1 MRKVCEV
8 YLVSSASSD
17 ERGVELT
24 FPVSRYE
31 MMDAFEQIHT
41 KSPGDVYWQVDEF
54 YCFDYL
60 APHLDESMSIFEFN
74 SLTEQLS
81 KLDSYQ
87 ETALEGLLQMQ
98 VKNHMQENSG
108 IITVPELMMLA
119 HNVDHCHVLA
129 DVHTDTELGKFCAD
143 NDFLPELT
151 ALPDSVYALLDYAKI
166 GKQMRESEAGTFTP
180 HGYVVRTEE
189 LQPLPEHEPQRE
201 ISYMIRLTL
210 MNHENEQKT
219 AVLDLP
225 ANEQRTAVLDL
236 PATEQRLLEV
246 QKELDAPEWYDAQF
260 TGCDA
265 IAPQLN
271 SMLTDVEDL
280 PRINELAQSLQELKA
295 GGQLTKFKAVV
306 SATQC
311 ETLEDVFDRIEK
323 LPQYCF
329 ETKIRDKDA
338 LVRDE
343 LEFVLGGKDADL
355 IYKHLNREAYAE
367 DVLKQYGAELTPYGM
382 VNRADFG
389 PLNEPIPEQE
399 ETHEPQMGM

>member
-8 YLVSSASSD
+8 YLVSSSATD

-24 FPVSRYE
+24 FPVSQYE

-74 SLTEQLS
+74 ALTEQLS
-81 KLDSYQ
+81 KLDGYQ

-98 VKNHMQENSG
+98 VDKHVQENSG
-108 IITVPELMMLA
+108 IITVSELMLLA
-119 HNVDHCHVLA
+119 SNVDRCHVLA
-129 DVHTDTELGKFCAD
+129 DVHTDEELGKFYVENGFRD
-143 NDFLPELT
+143 DLY
-151 ALPDSVYALLDYAKI
+151 ALPDSVYDLLDFAKI
-166 GKQMRESEAGTFTP
+166 GKQMRESEAGTFTS

-189 LQPLPEHEPQRE
+189 LQPLPDYEPQRD
-201 ISYMIRLTL
+201 INYMIRLKL

-219 AVLDLP
+219 AI
-225 ANEQRTAVLDL
+225 LDL
-236 PATEQRLLEV
+236 PATQERMMEV
-246 QKELDAPEWYDAQF
+246 QEELDAPEWFDAQF

-271 SMLTDVEDL
+271 TILTDVEDL
-280 PRINELAQSLQELKA
+280 PRINELARSLQELKA
-295 GGQLTKFKAVV
+295 SGLLTKFKAVV
-306 SATQC
+306 GATQC

-367 DVLKQYGAELTPYGM
+367 DVLKQYGAEITPYGM

-389 PLNEPIPEQE
+389 PLHEPISEQQQE
-399 ETHEPQMGM
+399 QTQEPQMGM

>member
-24 FPVSRYE
+24 FPVSQYE

-60 APHLDESMSIFEFN
+60 APHMDESMSIFEFN

-81 KLDSYQ
+81 KLDGYQ

-98 VKNHMQENSG
+98 VDKHVQENSG
-108 IITVPELMMLA
+108 IITVSELMMLA

-166 GKQMRESEAGTFTP
+166 GKQMRESEAGVFTP

-210 MNHENEQKT
+210 MNHENEQ
-219 AVLDLP
+219 
-225 ANEQRTAVLDL
+225 RTAVLDL
-236 PATEQRLLEV
+236 PTTEQRLLEV
-246 QKELDAPEWYDAQF
+246 QNELDAPEWFDAQF

-265 IAPQLN
+265 IVPQLN
-271 SMLTDVEDL
+271 TLLTDMEDL
-280 PRINELAQSLQELKA
+280 PRINELARSLQELKA
-295 GGQLTKFKAVV
+295 SGQLTKFKAVIG
-306 SATQC
+306 ATQC
-311 ETLEDVFDRIEK
+311 ETLDDVFDRLEK

-329 ETKIRDKDA
+329 ETKIRDSDA

-367 DVLKQYGAELTPYGM
+367 DVLKQYGAEITPYGM
-382 VNRADFG
+382 VNREDFG
-389 PLNEPIPEQE
+389 PLHEPISEQQQE
-399 ETHEPQMGM
+399 QTQEPQMGM

>member
-8 YLVSSASSD
+8 YLVSSSATD

-24 FPVSRYE
+24 FPVSQYE

-74 SLTEQLS
+74 CLTEQLS
-81 KLDSYQ
+81 KLDAHQ
-87 ETALEGLLQMQ
+87 EIAMEGLLNMAVQ
-98 VKNHMQENSG
+98 KHMQENSG
-108 IITVPELMMLA
+108 PITAQELMMLA

-129 DVHTDTELGKFCAD
+129 DVHTDTELGKFYVENGFRED
-143 NDFLPELT
+143 LD

-166 GKQMRESEAGTFTP
+166 GKQMRESEAGAFTP
-180 HGYVVRTEE
+180 HCYVVRTEE
-189 LQPLPEHEPQRE
+189 LQLLPDYAPQRE

-210 MNHENEQKT
+210 MNHENEQ
-219 AVLDLP
+219 
-225 ANEQRTAVLDL
+225 RTAVLDL
-236 PATEQRLLEV
+236 PATQERMMEV
-246 QKELDAPEWYDAQF
+246 QEELDAPEWFDAQF
-260 TGCDA
+260 TACDA
-265 IAPQLN
+265 IVPQLN
-271 SMLTDVEDL
+271 AMLTDVEDL
-280 PRINELAQSLQELKA
+280 PRINELAKSLQELKA
-295 GGQLTKFKAVV
+295 NGQLTKIKAVIG
-306 SATQC
+306 ATQC
-311 ETLEDVFDRIEK
+311 ETLDDVFDRIEK

-329 ETKIRDKDA
+329 EAKIRDRDA

-355 IYKHLNREAYAE
+355 IYKHLNCEAYAE

-382 VNRADFG
+382 VNREDFG
-389 PLNEPIPEQE
+389 PLHEPISEQQQE
-399 ETHEPQMGM
+399 QTQEPQMGM

>member
-8 YLVSSASSD
+8 YLVSSSATD

-24 FPVSRYE
+24 FPVSQYE
-31 MMDAFEQIHT
+31 MMDAFEQIRA
-41 KSPGDVYWQVDEF
+41 KMPGDVYWQVDEF

-81 KLDSYQ
+81 KLDARQ
-87 ETALEGLLQMQ
+87 EIAMEGLLDMAVQ
-98 VKNHMQENSG
+98 KHMQENSG
-108 IITVPELMMLA
+108 SIMVQELMMLA
-119 HNVDHCHVLA
+119 SNVDRCHVLA
-129 DVHTDTELGKFCAD
+129 DVHSNEDLGKFYVENGFRED
-143 NDFLPELT
+143 LD
-151 ALPDSVYALLDYAKI
+151 ALPDSAYALLDYAKI
-166 GKQMRESEAGTFTP
+166 GKQMCESEAGTFTP
-180 HGYVVRTEE
+180 HGYVVPTEE
-189 LQPLPEHEPQRE
+189 LEPLPDYEPQRE
-201 ISYMIRLTL
+201 INYMIRLTL

-225 ANEQRTAVLDL
+225 A
-236 PATEQRLLEV
+236 TEQRMQEV

-265 IAPQLN
+265 IVPQLN
-271 SMLTDVEDL
+271 TLLTDVADL
-280 PRINELAQSLQELKA
+280 PRINELAQALQELKA
-295 GGQLTKFKAVV
+295 SGQLTKVKAVV
-306 SATQC
+306 GATQC
-311 ETLEDVFDRIEK
+311 ETLDDVFDRLEK

-329 ETKIRDKDA
+329 EAKIRDKDA

-355 IYKHLNREAYAE
+355 IYKHLNCEAYAE

-389 PLNEPIPEQE
+389 PLNEPIPEQQQE
-399 ETHEPQMGM
+399 QEPSQEPQMGM

>member
-8 YLVSSASSD
+8 YLVSSASND

-24 FPVSRYE
+24 FPVSQYE

-81 KLDSYQ
+81 KLDERQ

-98 VKNHMQENSG
+98 VDKHVQENSG

-119 HNVDHCHVLA
+119 SNVDRCHVLA
-129 DVHTDTELGKFCAD
+129 DVHSNEDLGKFYVKNGFRED
-143 NDFLPELT
+143 LD
-151 ALPDSVYALLDYAKI
+151 ALPDSAYALLDYAKI

-189 LQPLPEHEPQRE
+189 LQPLPDYEPQRD
-201 ISYMIRLTL
+201 INYMIRLAL

-225 ANEQRTAVLDL
+225 A
-236 PATEQRLLEV
+236 TEQRMQEV

-265 IAPQLN
+265 IVPQLN
-271 SMLTDVEDL
+271 AMLTDVEDL
-280 PRINELAQSLQELKA
+280 PRINELAQALQELKA
-295 GGQLTKFKAVV
+295 SGQLTKFKAVV
-306 SATQC
+306 SATKC
-311 ETLEDVFDRIEK
+311 ESLDDVFDRLEK

-329 ETKIRDKDA
+329 ETKIRDRDA
-338 LVRDE
+338 VVRDE
-343 LEFVLGGKDADL
+343 LEIVLGGKDAAL
-355 IYKHLNREAYAE
+355 IYKHLNREDYAE
-367 DVLKQYGAELTPYGM
+367 DVLKQYGAEITPYGM
-382 VNRADFG
+382 VNREDLG
-389 PLNEPIPEQE
+389 PLHEPIPEQQQ
-399 ETHEPQMGM
+399 EPQMGM

>member
-8 YLVSSASSD
+8 YLVSSSASD
-17 ERGVELT
+17 ERGVELA
-24 FPVSRYE
+24 FPVSQYE

-41 KSPGDVYWQVDEF
+41 KSPGDVYWQADEF

-81 KLDSYQ
+81 KLDERQ

-98 VKNHMQENSG
+98 ENSG
-108 IITVPELMMLA
+108 PITAQELMMLA
-119 HNVDHCHVLA
+119 SNVDRCQVLA
-129 DVHTDTELGKFCAD
+129 DVNTDEALGKFYVENGFRED
-143 NDFLPELT
+143 LD
-151 ALPDSVYALLDYAKI
+151 ALPDSVYDLLDYAKI
-166 GKQMRESEAGTFTP
+166 GKQMREDESGVFTP

-189 LQPLPEHEPQRE
+189 LQPLPDYKPQHD
-201 ISYMIRLTL
+201 INYMIRLTL
-210 MNHENEQKT
+210 MNHENEQR
-219 AVLDLP
+219 A
-225 ANEQRTAVLDL
+225 AVLDL
-236 PATEQRLLEV
+236 PATEQRMQEV
-246 QKELDAPEWYDAQF
+246 QKELDAPEWFDAQF

-271 SMLTDVEDL
+271 TILTDVEDL

-306 SATQC
+306 GATQC

-367 DVLKQYGAELTPYGM
+367 DVLKQYGAEITPYGM
-382 VNRADFG
+382 VNREDFG
-389 PLNEPIPEQE
+389 PLHEPIPEQQQE
-399 ETHEPQMGM
+399 QTQEPQMGM

>member
-8 YLVSSASSD
+8 YLVSSSATD

-24 FPVSRYE
+24 FPVSQYE

-54 YCFDYL
+54 HCFDYL

-81 KLDSYQ
+81 KLDERQ

-98 VKNHMQENSG
+98 VNKHMQENSG
-108 IITVPELMMLA
+108 PITAQELMMLA

-166 GKQMRESEAGTFTP
+166 GKQMRESEAGVFTP

-189 LQPLPEHEPQRE
+189 LQPLPDYEPQRD
-201 ISYMIRLTL
+201 INYMIRLTL
-210 MNHENEQKT
+210 MNHENK
-219 AVLDLP
+219 
-225 ANEQRTAVLDL
+225 QRTAVLDL
-236 PATEQRLLEV
+236 PATEQRMQEV

-271 SMLTDVEDL
+271 TLLTDVADL
-280 PRINELAQSLQELKA
+280 PRINELAQALQELKA
-295 GGQLTKFKAVV
+295 SGQLTKVKAVV
-306 SATQC
+306 GATQC
-311 ETLEDVFDRIEK
+311 ETLDDVFDRLEK

-329 ETKIRDKDA
+329 EAKIRDKDA

-389 PLNEPIPEQE
+389 PLNEPIPEQQQE
-399 ETHEPQMGM
+399 QEPSQEPQMGM

>member
-8 YLVSSASSD
+8 YLVSSTASD

-24 FPVSRYE
+24 FPVSQYE

-41 KSPGDVYWQVDEF
+41 KMPGDVYWQVDEF

-81 KLDSYQ
+81 MLDGYQ

-98 VKNHMQENSG
+98 VNKHMQENG
-108 IITVPELMMLA
+108 GVITVPELMMLA
-119 HNVDHCHVLA
+119 ANADHCHVLA

-151 ALPDSVYALLDYAKI
+151 ALPDSAYALLDYAKI

-189 LQPLPEHEPQRE
+189 LEPLPEHEPQRE

-225 ANEQRTAVLDL
+225 A
-236 PATEQRLLEV
+236 TEERMQEV
-246 QKELDAPEWYDAQF
+246 QAELDAPEWFDAQF
-260 TGCDA
+260 ISCDA
-265 IAPQLN
+265 IVPQLN
-271 SMLTDVEDL
+271 TILTDVEDL
-280 PRINELAQSLQELKA
+280 PRINELAQALQELKA
-295 GGQLTKFKAVV
+295 SGQLTKFKAVV
-306 SATQC
+306 GATQC
-311 ETLEDVFDRIEK
+311 ESLDDVFDRLEK

-329 ETKIRDKDA
+329 EAKIRDKDA

-355 IYKHLNREAYAE
+355 IYKHLNCEAYAE
-367 DVLKQYGAELTPYGM
+367 DVLKQYGAEITPYGM
-382 VNRADFG
+382 VNREDFG
-389 PLNEPIPEQE
+389 PLHEPIPEQKQE
-399 ETHEPQMGM
+399 QTQEPQMGM

>member
-8 YLVSSASSD
+8 YLVSSASRD

-24 FPVSRYE
+24 FPVSQYE

-81 KLDSYQ
+81 KLDERQ

-98 VKNHMQENSG
+98 VNKHMQENG
-108 IITVPELMMLA
+108 GPITVQELMMLA

-151 ALPDSVYALLDYAKI
+151 ALPDSAYALLDYAKI
-166 GKQMRESEAGTFTP
+166 GRQMREDEAGTFTP

-189 LQPLPEHEPQRE
+189 LEPLPEHEPQRE

-210 MNHENEQKT
+210 MNHENEQ
-219 AVLDLP
+219 
-225 ANEQRTAVLDL
+225 RTAVLDL

-246 QKELDAPEWYDAQF
+246 QEELDAPEWYDAQF

-271 SMLTDVEDL
+271 TLLTDVEDL

-295 GGQLTKFKAVV
+295 SGLLTKFKAVV

-311 ETLEDVFDRIEK
+311 ETLDDVFDRLEK

-329 ETKIRDKDA
+329 EAKIRDKDA

-343 LEFVLGGKDADL
+343 LEFVPGGKDADL

-382 VNRADFG
+382 VNREDFG
-389 PLNEPIPEQE
+389 PLHEPISEQQQE
-399 ETHEPQMGM
+399 QTQEPQMGM

>member
-8 YLVSSASSD
+8 YLVSNSASD

-24 FPVSRYE
+24 FPVGQYE

-60 APHLDESMSIFEFN
+60 APHLDENMSIFEFN

-81 KLDSYQ
+81 KLDDYQ

-98 VKNHMQENSG
+98 VKNHIQENSG

-119 HNVDHCHVLA
+119 ANVNRCHVLA
-129 DVHTDTELGKFCAD
+129 DIHTDEDLGKFYVENGFRED
-143 NDFLPELT
+143 LD
-151 ALPDSVYALLDYAKI
+151 ALPDSVYDFLDFSKI
-166 GKQMRESEAGTFTP
+166 GKQMRENEVGTFTP

-189 LQPLPEHEPQRE
+189 LQPLPDYKPQRD
-201 ISYMIRLTL
+201 INYMIRLTL

-219 AVLDLP
+219 S
-225 ANEQRTAVLDL
+225 VLDL

-246 QKELDAPEWYDAQF
+246 QKELDAPEWFDAQF
-260 TGCDA
+260 TACDA
-265 IAPQLN
+265 IVPQLN

-280 PRINELAQSLQELKA
+280 PRINELAQALQELKVS
-295 GGQLTKFKAVV
+295 GQLTKFKAVV
-306 SATQC
+306 GATQC

-343 LEFVLGGKDADL
+343 LEFVLGGKDAEL

-367 DVLKQYGAELTPYGM
+367 DVLKQYGAEITPYGM

-389 PLNEPIPEQE
+389 PLHEPIPEQQQE
-399 ETHEPQMGM
+399 QAQEPQMGM

>member
-8 YLVSSASSD
+8 YLVSSSASD

-24 FPVSRYE
+24 FPVSQYE
-31 MMDAFEQIHT
+31 MMDAFERIRA
-41 KSPGDVYWQVDEF
+41 KMPGDVYWQVDEF

-81 KLDSYQ
+81 KLDERQ

-166 GKQMRESEAGTFTP
+166 GKQMREDEAGVFTP

-189 LQPLPEHEPQRE
+189 LEPLPDYEPQRE

-225 ANEQRTAVLDL
+225 ATQERMM
-236 PATEQRLLEV
+236 EV
-246 QKELDAPEWYDAQF
+246 QEELDAPEWFDAQF
-260 TGCDA
+260 TDCDA

-271 SMLTDVEDL
+271 TMLTDMEDL
-280 PRINELAQSLQELKA
+280 PRINELAQSLQKLKA
-295 GGQLTKFKAVV
+295 SGQLTKFKAVV

-311 ETLEDVFDRIEK
+311 ESLDDVFDRIEK

-355 IYKHLNREAYAE
+355 IYRHLNREAYAE
-367 DVLKQYGAELTPYGM
+367 DVLKQYGAEITPYGM
-382 VNRADFG
+382 VNREDFG
-389 PLNEPIPEQE
+389 PLHEPIPEQQQE
-399 ETHEPQMGM
+399 QTQEPQMGM

>member
-8 YLVSSASSD
+8 YLVSNSASD

-24 FPVSRYE
+24 FPVGQYE
-31 MMDAFEQIHT
+31 MMDAFEQIRT
-41 KSPGDVYWQVDEF
+41 KSLGDVYWQVDEF

-81 KLDSYQ
+81 KLDARQ
-87 ETALEGLLQMQ
+87 EIAMEGLLDMAVQ
-98 VKNHMQENSG
+98 KHMQENSG
-108 IITVPELMMLA
+108 PIMVQELMMLA
-119 HNVDHCHVLA
+119 SNVDRCHVLA
-129 DVHTDTELGKFCAD
+129 DVHSDEDLGKFYVENGFRD
-143 NDFLPELT
+143 DLD
-151 ALPDSVYALLDYAKI
+151 ALPDSAYALLDYAKI
-166 GKQMRESEAGTFTP
+166 GKQMRESEAGVFTP

-189 LQPLPEHEPQRE
+189 LQPLPDYESQRDTN
-201 ISYMIRLTL
+201 YMIRLTL
-210 MNHENEQKT
+210 MNHEN
-219 AVLDLP
+219 D
-225 ANEQRTAVLDL
+225 QRTAVLDL
-236 PATEQRLLEV
+236 PATEQRMQEV
-246 QKELDAPEWYDAQF
+246 QKELDAPEWFDAQF

-271 SMLTDVEDL
+271 TLLTDVEDL
-280 PRINELAQSLQELKA
+280 PRINELAQALQELKA
-295 GGQLTKFKAVV
+295 SGQLTKFKAVV

-311 ETLEDVFDRIEK
+311 ETLDDVFDRLEK
-323 LPQYCF
+323 LSQYCF

-382 VNRADFG
+382 VNREDFG
-389 PLNEPIPEQE
+389 PLNEPIPEQKQE
-399 ETHEPQMGM
+399 QTQELQMGM

>member
-24 FPVSRYE
+24 FPVSQYE

-74 SLTEQLS
+74 SLTAQLS
-81 KLDSYQ
+81 KLDERQ
-87 ETALEGLLQMQ
+87 ETALQGLLQMQ
-98 VKNHMQENSG
+98 VNKHMQENG
-108 IITVPELMMLA
+108 GPITVQELMMLA

-166 GKQMRESEAGTFTP
+166 GKQMREDESGVFTP

-189 LQPLPEHEPQRE
+189 LQPLPEHESQRE
-201 ISYMIRLTL
+201 ITYMIRLTL
-210 MNHENEQKT
+210 MNHENEQ
-219 AVLDLP
+219 
-225 ANEQRTAVLDL
+225 RTAILDL
-236 PATEQRLLEV
+236 PATEARLLEV
-246 QKELDAPEWYDAQF
+246 QKELDAPEWFDAQF

-265 IAPQLN
+265 IVPQLN
-271 SMLTDVEDL
+271 TLLTDVEDL

-306 SATQC
+306 SATKC
-311 ETLEDVFDRIEK
+311 ESLDDVFDRLEK
-323 LPQYCF
+323 LSQYCF
-329 ETKIRDKDA
+329 EIKIRNKDA

-355 IYKHLNREAYAE
+355 IYKHLNCEAYAE
-367 DVLKQYGAELTPYGM
+367 DVLKQYGAEITPYGM

-389 PLNEPIPEQE
+389 PLNEPIPEQKQE
-399 ETHEPQMGM
+399 QTQEPQMGM

>member
-8 YLVSSASSD
+8 YLVSSNATD

-24 FPVSRYE
+24 FPVSQYE

-81 KLDSYQ
+81 KLDGYQ

-98 VKNHMQENSG
+98 VDKHVQENSG
-108 IITVPELMMLA
+108 IITVSELMLLA
-119 HNVDHCHVLA
+119 SNVDRCHVLA
-129 DVHTDTELGKFCAD
+129 DVHTDEELGKFYVENGFRD
-143 NDFLPELT
+143 DLY
-151 ALPDSVYALLDYAKI
+151 ALPDSVYDLLDFAKI
-166 GKQMRESEAGTFTP
+166 GKQMRESEAGTFTS

-189 LQPLPEHEPQRE
+189 LQPLPDYEPQRD
-201 ISYMIRLTL
+201 INYMIRLKL

-219 AVLDLP
+219 AI
-225 ANEQRTAVLDL
+225 LDL
-236 PATEQRLLEV
+236 PATQERMMEV
-246 QKELDAPEWYDAQF
+246 QEELDAPEWFDAQF

-271 SMLTDVEDL
+271 TILTDVEDL
-280 PRINELAQSLQELKA
+280 PRINELARSLQELKA
-295 GGQLTKFKAVV
+295 SGLLTKFKAVV
-306 SATQC
+306 GATQC

-338 LVRDE
+338 MVRDE

-367 DVLKQYGAELTPYGM
+367 DVLKQYGAEITPYGM
-382 VNRADFG
+382 VNREDFG
-389 PLNEPIPEQE
+389 PLHEPISEQQQE
-399 ETHEPQMGM
+399 QTQEPQMGM

>member
-24 FPVSRYE
+24 FPVSQYE

-166 GKQMRESEAGTFTP
+166 GKQMRESEAGAFTP

-189 LQPLPEHEPQRE
+189 LQPLPDYEPQRD
-201 ISYMIRLTL
+201 INYMIRLTL

-225 ANEQRTAVLDL
+225 A
-236 PATEQRLLEV
+236 TEERLLEV

-265 IAPQLN
+265 IVPQLN
-271 SMLTDVEDL
+271 TLLTDVEDI
-280 PRINELAQSLQELKA
+280 PRINELAHSLLELKA
-295 GGQLTKFKAVV
+295 NGQLTKFKAVI

-367 DVLKQYGAELTPYGM
+367 DVLKQYGAEITPYGM
-382 VNRADFG
+382 VNREDFG
-389 PLNEPIPEQE
+389 PLHEPIPEQQQE
-399 ETHEPQMGM
+399 QTQEPQMGM

>member
-8 YLVSSASSD
+8 YLVNSASSD

-24 FPVSRYE
+24 FPVSQYE

-60 APHLDESMSIFEFN
+60 APHLDENMSIFEFN

-98 VKNHMQENSG
+98 VNKHMQENG
-108 IITVPELMMLA
+108 GPITVQELMMLA

-166 GKQMRESEAGTFTP
+166 GKQMRESEAGTFSP

-189 LQPLPEHEPQRE
+189 LQPLPDYKPQRD
-201 ISYMIRLTL
+201 INYMIRLTL

-219 AVLDLP
+219 S
-225 ANEQRTAVLDL
+225 VLDL
-236 PATEQRLLEV
+236 PATEQRMQEV
-246 QKELDAPEWYDAQF
+246 QKELDAPEWFDAQF

-280 PRINELAQSLQELKA
+280 PRINELAKSLQELKA
-295 GGQLTKFKAVV
+295 SGQLTKFKAVV
-306 SATQC
+306 GATQC
-311 ETLEDVFDRIEK
+311 ESLDDVFDRLEK

-367 DVLKQYGAELTPYGM
+367 DVLKQYGAEITPYGM
-382 VNRADFG
+382 VNREDFG
-389 PLNEPIPEQE
+389 PLHEPIPEQQQE
-399 ETHEPQMGM
+399 QMQEPQMGM

>member
-24 FPVSRYE
+24 FPVSQYE

-74 SLTEQLS
+74 ALTEQLS

-98 VKNHMQENSG
+98 VNKHMQENSG
-108 IITVPELMMLA
+108 IITAQELMMLA

-129 DVHTDTELGKFCAD
+129 DVHTDTELGKFCVN

-166 GKQMRESEAGTFTP
+166 GKQMRESEAGAFTP

-189 LQPLPEHEPQRE
+189 LQPLPDYEPQRD
-201 ISYMIRLTL
+201 INYMIRLTL

-225 ANEQRTAVLDL
+225 A
-236 PATEQRLLEV
+236 TEERLLEV

-265 IAPQLN
+265 IVPQLN
-271 SMLTDVEDL
+271 TLLTDVEDI
-280 PRINELAQSLQELKA
+280 PRINELAHSLLELKA
-295 GGQLTKFKAVV
+295 NGQLTKFKAVI

-382 VNRADFG
+382 VNREDFG
-389 PLNEPIPEQE
+389 PLHEPIPEQQQE
-399 ETHEPQMGM
+399 QTQEPQMGM

>member
-1 MRKVCEV
+1 MRKVCEI

-24 FPVSRYE
+24 FPVSQYE

-60 APHLDESMSIFEFN
+60 APHLDENMSIFEFN
-74 SLTEQLS
+74 SLTAQLS
-81 KLDSYQ
+81 KLDERQ

-98 VKNHMQENSG
+98 ADKHMQENSG
-108 IITVPELMMLA
+108 IMMLA
-119 HNVDHCHVLA
+119 SNVDRCHVLA
-129 DVHTDTELGKFCAD
+129 DVHSDEALGKFYVENGFRED
-143 NDFLPELT
+143 LD
-151 ALPDSVYALLDYAKI
+151 ALPDSAYALLDYAKI
-166 GKQMRESEAGTFTP
+166 GKQMREDEGGVFTP

-189 LQPLPEHEPQRE
+189 LQPLPDYEPQRN
-201 ISYMIRLTL
+201 INYMIRLTL
-210 MNHENEQKT
+210 MNHENEQ
-219 AVLDLP
+219 
-225 ANEQRTAVLDL
+225 RTAILDL

-246 QKELDAPEWYDAQF
+246 QEELDAPEWFDAQF

-265 IAPQLN
+265 IVPQLN
-271 SMLTDVEDL
+271 AMLTDVEDL

-295 GGQLTKFKAVV
+295 SGQLTKFKAVV
-306 SATQC
+306 GATQC
-311 ETLEDVFDRIEK
+311 ETLDDVFDRIEK

-382 VNRADFG
+382 VNREDFG
-389 PLNEPIPEQE
+389 PLHEPIPEQQQE
-399 ETHEPQMGM
+399 QTQEPQMGM

>member
-8 YLVSSASSD
+8 YLVSSSATD

-24 FPVSRYE
+24 FPVSQYE

-81 KLDSYQ
+81 KLDERQ

-98 VKNHMQENSG
+98 VKNHMQENG
-108 IITVPELMMLA
+108 GPITVQELMMLA

-166 GKQMRESEAGTFTP
+166 GKQMREDEAGVFTP

-189 LQPLPEHEPQRE
+189 LEPLPEHEPQRE

-225 ANEQRTAVLDL
+225 A
-236 PATEQRLLEV
+236 TEARLLEV

-271 SMLTDVEDL
+271 TLLTDVEDL

-295 GGQLTKFKAVV
+295 SGLLTKFKAVV

-343 LEFVLGGKDADL
+343 LEFVLGGRDADL

-389 PLNEPIPEQE
+389 PLHEPIPEQQQE
-399 ETHEPQMGM
+399 QMQEQQMGM

>member
-24 FPVSRYE
+24 FPVSQYE

-74 SLTEQLS
+74 SLTAQLS
-81 KLDSYQ
+81 KLDERQ
-87 ETALEGLLQMQ
+87 ETALQGLLQMQ
-98 VKNHMQENSG
+98 VNKHMQENG
-108 IITVPELMMLA
+108 GPITVQELMMLA

-151 ALPDSVYALLDYAKI
+151 ALPDSVYALLDYAKN
-166 GKQMRESEAGTFTP
+166 GKQMREDESGVFTP

-189 LQPLPEHEPQRE
+189 LQPLPEHESQRE
-201 ISYMIRLTL
+201 ITYMIRLTL
-210 MNHENEQKT
+210 MNHENEQ
-219 AVLDLP
+219 
-225 ANEQRTAVLDL
+225 RTAILDL
-236 PATEQRLLEV
+236 PATEARLLEV
-246 QKELDAPEWYDAQF
+246 QKELDAPEWFDAQF

-265 IAPQLN
+265 IVPQLN
-271 SMLTDVEDL
+271 TLLTDVEDL

-306 SATQC
+306 SATKC
-311 ETLEDVFDRIEK
+311 ESLDDVFDRLEK
-323 LPQYCF
+323 LSQYCF
-329 ETKIRDKDA
+329 EIKIRNKDA

-355 IYKHLNREAYAE
+355 IYKHLNCEAYAE
-367 DVLKQYGAELTPYGM
+367 DVLKQYGAEITPYGM

-389 PLNEPIPEQE
+389 PLNEPIPEQKQE
-399 ETHEPQMGM
+399 QTQEPQMGM

>member
-8 YLVSSASSD
+8 YLVSSTASD

-24 FPVSRYE
+24 FPVSQYE

-41 KSPGDVYWQVDEF
+41 KMPGDVYWQVDEF

-81 KLDSYQ
+81 MLDGYQ

-98 VKNHMQENSG
+98 VNKHMQENG
-108 IITVPELMMLA
+108 GVITVPELMMLA
-119 HNVDHCHVLA
+119 ANADHCHVLA
-129 DVHTDTELGKFCAD
+129 DVHTDEELGKFYVENGFRED
-143 NDFLPELT
+143 LD
-151 ALPDSVYALLDYAKI
+151 ALPDSAYALLDYAKI
-166 GKQMRESEAGTFTP
+166 GKQMRESGAGTFTP

-189 LQPLPEHEPQRE
+189 LEPLPEHEPQRE

-225 ANEQRTAVLDL
+225 A
-236 PATEQRLLEV
+236 TEERMQEV
-246 QKELDAPEWYDAQF
+246 QAELDAPEWFDAQF
-260 TGCDA
+260 ISCDA
-265 IAPQLN
+265 IVPQLN
-271 SMLTDVEDL
+271 TILTDVEDL
-280 PRINELAQSLQELKA
+280 PRINELAHSLLKLKA
-295 GGQLTKFKAVV
+295 NGQLTKFKAVV
-306 SATQC
+306 GATQC
-311 ETLEDVFDRIEK
+311 ESLDDVFDRLEK

-329 ETKIRDKDA
+329 EAKIRDKDA

-355 IYKHLNREAYAE
+355 IYKHLNCEAYAE
-367 DVLKQYGAELTPYGM
+367 DVLKQYGAEITPYGM
-382 VNRADFG
+382 VNREDFG
-389 PLNEPIPEQE
+389 PLHEPIPEQKQE
-399 ETHEPQMGM
+399 QTQEPQMGM

>member
-8 YLVSSASSD
+8 YLVSSSATD

-24 FPVSRYE
+24 FPVSQYE

-54 YCFDYL
+54 YCFDYI

-81 KLDSYQ
+81 KLDERQ

-119 HNVDHCHVLA
+119 SNVDRCQVLA
-129 DVHTDTELGKFCAD
+129 DVNTDEALGKFYVENGFRED
-143 NDFLPELT
+143 LD
-151 ALPDSVYALLDYAKI
+151 ALPDSAYALLDYAKI

-189 LQPLPEHEPQRE
+189 LQPLPDYEPQRD
-201 ISYMIRLTL
+201 INYMIRLAL

-225 ANEQRTAVLDL
+225 A
-236 PATEQRLLEV
+236 TEQRMQEV
-246 QKELDAPEWYDAQF
+246 QEELDAPEWYDAQF

-265 IAPQLN
+265 IVPQLN
-271 SMLTDVEDL
+271 TLLTDVEDL
-280 PRINELAQSLQELKA
+280 PRINELAQALQELKA
-295 GGQLTKFKAVV
+295 SGQLTKFKAVV

-329 ETKIRDKDA
+329 ETKVCDKDA
-338 LVRDE
+338 LVRAE
-343 LEFVLGGKDADL
+343 LEFVLGGRDADL

-382 VNRADFG
+382 VNREDFG
-389 PLNEPIPEQE
+389 PLHEPISEQQQE
-399 ETHEPQMGM
+399 QTQEPQMGM

>member
-8 YLVSSASSD
+8 YLVSSSATD

-24 FPVSRYE
+24 FPVSQYE

-60 APHLDESMSIFEFN
+60 APHLDENMSIFEFN

-98 VKNHMQENSG
+98 VNKHMQENG
-108 IITVPELMMLA
+108 GPITVQELMMLA

-166 GKQMRESEAGTFTP
+166 GKQMREDESGVFTP

-189 LQPLPEHEPQRE
+189 LQPLPEHESQRE
-201 ISYMIRLTL
+201 ITYMIRLTL
-210 MNHENEQKT
+210 MNHENEQ
-219 AVLDLP
+219 
-225 ANEQRTAVLDL
+225 RTAILDL
-236 PATEQRLLEV
+236 PATEARLLEV
-246 QKELDAPEWYDAQF
+246 QKELDAPEWFDAQF

-265 IAPQLN
+265 IVPQLN
-271 SMLTDVEDL
+271 TLLTDVEDL

-306 SATQC
+306 SATKC
-311 ETLEDVFDRIEK
+311 ESLDDVFDRLEK
-323 LPQYCF
+323 LSQYCF
-329 ETKIRDKDA
+329 EIKIRNKDA

-355 IYKHLNREAYAE
+355 IYKHLNCEAYAE
-367 DVLKQYGAELTPYGM
+367 DVLKQYGAEITPYGM

-389 PLNEPIPEQE
+389 PLNEPIPEQKQE
-399 ETHEPQMGM
+399 QTQEPQIGM

>member
-24 FPVSRYE
+24 FPVSQYE
-31 MMDAFEQIHT
+31 MLDAFEQIHT

-60 APHLDESMSIFEFN
+60 APHLDENMSIFEFS

-81 KLDSYQ
+81 KLDDYQ
-87 ETALEGLLQMQ
+87 ETAMEGLLQMQ

-119 HNVDHCHVLA
+119 ANVNRCHVLA
-129 DVHTDTELGKFCAD
+129 DIHTDEALGKFYVENGFRED
-143 NDFLPELT
+143 LD
-151 ALPDSVYALLDYAKI
+151 ALPDSAYALLDYAKI
-166 GKQMRESEAGTFTP
+166 GKQMRESEAGAFTP

-189 LQPLPEHEPQRE
+189 LQPLPDYKPQRD
-201 ISYMIRLTL
+201 INYMIRLTL

-219 AVLDLP
+219 S
-225 ANEQRTAVLDL
+225 VLDL

-246 QKELDAPEWYDAQF
+246 QKELDAPEWFDAQF

-280 PRINELAQSLQELKA
+280 PRINELAQALQELKA
-295 GGQLTKFKAVV
+295 SGLLTKFKAVV
-306 SATQC
+306 GATQC
-311 ETLEDVFDRIEK
+311 ETLDDVFDRIEK

-343 LEFVLGGKDADL
+343 LEFVLGGRNADL

-367 DVLKQYGAELTPYGM
+367 DVLKQYGAEITPYGM
-382 VNRADFG
+382 VNREDFG
-389 PLNEPIPEQE
+389 PLHEPIPEQQQE
-399 ETHEPQMGM
+399 QTQEPQMGM

>member
-8 YLVSSASSD
+8 YLVSSSATD

-24 FPVSRYE
+24 FPVSQYE

-81 KLDSYQ
+81 KLDDYQ

-98 VKNHMQENSG
+98 VNKHMQENSG

-166 GKQMRESEAGTFTP
+166 GKQMRESEAGAFTP

-189 LQPLPEHEPQRE
+189 LQPLPDYEPQRD
-201 ISYMIRLTL
+201 INYMIRLAL

-225 ANEQRTAVLDL
+225 A
-236 PATEQRLLEV
+236 TEQRLLEV
-246 QKELDAPEWYDAQF
+246 QEELDAPEWFDAQF

-265 IAPQLN
+265 IVPQLN
-271 SMLTDVEDL
+271 GMLTDVEDL

-306 SATQC
+306 SATQR

-355 IYKHLNREAYAE
+355 IYKHLNREACAE
-367 DVLKQYGAELTPYGM
+367 DVLKQYGAEITPYGM
-382 VNRADFG
+382 VNREDFG
-389 PLNEPIPEQE
+389 PLHEPIPEQQQE
-399 ETHEPQMGM
+399 QMQEPQMGM

>member
-24 FPVSRYE
+24 FPVSQYE

-60 APHLDESMSIFEFN
+60 APHLDENMSIFEFN
-74 SLTEQLS
+74 SLTAQLS
-81 KLDSYQ
+81 KLDERQ

-98 VKNHMQENSG
+98 ADKHMQENSG
-108 IITVPELMMLA
+108 IMMLA
-119 HNVDHCHVLA
+119 SNVDRCHVLA
-129 DVHTDTELGKFCAD
+129 DVHSDEALGKFYVENGFRED
-143 NDFLPELT
+143 LD
-151 ALPDSVYALLDYAKI
+151 ALPDSAYALLDYAKI
-166 GKQMRESEAGTFTP
+166 GKQMREDEGGVFTP

-189 LQPLPEHEPQRE
+189 LQPLPDCEPQRE
-201 ISYMIRLTL
+201 LSYMIRLTL
-210 MNHENEQKT
+210 MNHENEQR
-219 AVLDLP
+219 A
-225 ANEQRTAVLDL
+225 AVLDL

-246 QKELDAPEWYDAQF
+246 QNELDAPEWFDAQF

-265 IAPQLN
+265 IVPRLN
-271 SMLTDVEDL
+271 TLLTDVEDL
-280 PRINELAQSLQELKA
+280 PRINELAQALQELKA
-295 GGQLTKFKAVV
+295 SGLLTKFKAVV
-306 SATQC
+306 GATQC
-311 ETLEDVFDRIEK
+311 ETLDDVFDRIEK

-367 DVLKQYGAELTPYGM
+367 DVLKQYGAEITPYGM
-382 VNRADFG
+382 VNREDFG
-389 PLNEPIPEQE
+389 PLHEPISEQQQE
-399 ETHEPQMGM
+399 QTQEPQMGM

>member
-8 YLVSSASSD
+8 YLISSSATD

-24 FPVSRYE
+24 FPVSQYE

-60 APHLDESMSIFEFN
+60 APHLGESMSIFEFN

-81 KLDSYQ
+81 KLDERQ

-119 HNVDHCHVLA
+119 ANVNRCHVLA
-129 DVHTDTELGKFCAD
+129 DIHTDEDLGKFYVKNGFRED
-143 NDFLPELT
+143 LD
-151 ALPDSVYALLDYAKI
+151 ALPDSAYALLDYVKI
-166 GKQMRESEAGTFTP
+166 GKQMRESEAGAFTP

-189 LQPLPEHEPQRE
+189 LQPLPDFEPQRE
-201 ISYMIRLTL
+201 IFYMIRLTL

-225 ANEQRTAVLDL
+225 ATQERMM
-236 PATEQRLLEV
+236 EV
-246 QKELDAPEWYDAQF
+246 QEELDAPEWFDAQF

-311 ETLEDVFDRIEK
+311 ETLDDVFDRIEK

-382 VNRADFG
+382 VNREDFG
-389 PLNEPIPEQE
+389 PLHEPIPEQQQE
-399 ETHEPQMGM
+399 QTQEPQMGM

>member
-8 YLVSSASSD
+8 YLVSSAASD

-24 FPVSRYE
+24 FPVSQYE
-31 MMDAFEQIHT
+31 MMDAFEQIRT
-41 KSPGDVYWQVDEF
+41 KAPGDVYWQVDEF

-81 KLDSYQ
+81 KLDERQ

-98 VKNHMQENSG
+98 VKMHMQENSG
-108 IITVPELMMLA
+108 ILTVSELMMLA

-129 DVHTDTELGKFCAD
+129 DVHSNEDLGRFYVENGFRD
-143 NDFLPELT
+143 DLD
-151 ALPDSVYALLDYAKI
+151 ALPDSVYNLLDYAKI
-166 GKQMRESEAGTFTP
+166 GKQMRESEAGVFTP
-180 HGYVVRTEE
+180 RGYVVRTEE
-189 LQPLPEHEPQRE
+189 LEPLPDCEPQRE
-201 ISYMIRLTL
+201 IPYMIRLTL

-225 ANEQRTAVLDL
+225 A
-236 PATEQRLLEV
+236 TEERLLEV
-246 QKELDAPEWYDAQF
+246 QKELDAPEWFDAQF

-265 IAPQLN
+265 IVPQLN
-271 SMLTDVEDL
+271 ILLTDVADL
-280 PRINELAQSLQELKA
+280 PRINELARSLQELKTS
-295 GGQLTKFKAVV
+295 GQITKFKAVV
-306 SATQC
+306 GATKC
-311 ETLEDVFDRIEK
+311 ESLDDIFDRIEK
-323 LPQYCF
+323 LPHYCF
-329 ETKIRDKDA
+329 EAKIRNKDA

-367 DVLKQYGAELTPYGM
+367 DVLKQYGAEITPYGM
-382 VNRADFG
+382 VNREDFG
-389 PLNEPIPEQE
+389 LLHEPIPEQKQE
-399 ETHEPQMGM
+399 QTQEPQMGM

>member
-24 FPVSRYE
+24 FPVSQYE

-60 APHLDESMSIFEFN
+60 APHLDENMSIFEFN

-81 KLDSYQ
+81 KLDDYQ
-87 ETALEGLLQMQ
+87 ETALEGLLLMQ

-119 HNVDHCHVLA
+119 ANVNRCHVLA
-129 DVHTDTELGKFCAD
+129 DIHTDEDLGKFYVKNGFRED
-143 NDFLPELT
+143 LD
-151 ALPDSVYALLDYAKI
+151 ALPDSVYDLLDYAKI
-166 GKQMRESEAGTFTP
+166 GKQMRESEVGAFTP
-180 HGYVVRTEE
+180 HGYVVRAEE
-189 LQPLPEHEPQRE
+189 LQPLPDHEPQRE

-225 ANEQRTAVLDL
+225 A
-236 PATEQRLLEV
+236 TEQRMQEV

-265 IAPQLN
+265 IVPQLN
-271 SMLTDVEDL
+271 AMLTDVEDL
-280 PRINELAQSLQELKA
+280 PRINELAESLQELKA
-295 GGQLTKFKAVV
+295 SGQLTKFKAVV
-306 SATQC
+306 GATQC

-329 ETKIRDKDA
+329 ETKIRDSDA

-367 DVLKQYGAELTPYGM
+367 DVLKQYGAEITPYGM

-389 PLNEPIPEQE
+389 PLNEPIPEQKQE
-399 ETHEPQMGM
+399 QTQEPQMGM

>member
-1 MRKVCEV
+1 MNKVCEV
-8 YLVSSASSD
+8 YLATD
-17 ERGVELT
+17 DAHGVELSL
-24 FPVSRYE
+24 PVSQYE
-31 MMDAFEQIHT
+31 MMDAFERIHS

-60 APHLDESMSIFEFN
+60 APHLDERMSIFEFN
-74 SLTEQLS
+74 ALTEQLS
-81 KLDSYQ
+81 KLGAWQ
-87 ETALEGLLQMQ
+87 ETALAGLLQMQ
-98 VKNHMQENSG
+98 EQKHIQENSG
-108 IITVPELMMLA
+108 VITAQELLTLA
-119 HNVDHCHVLA
+119 YNTDCCQVLA
-129 DVHTDTELGKFCAD
+129 EVHTDEELGRFYVENGFREDLDA
-143 NDFLPELT
+143 LPER
-151 ALPDSVYALLDYAKI
+151 VYELLDYAKI
-166 GKQMRESEAGTFTP
+166 GKQMRVAENGVFTRS
-180 HGYVVRTEE
+180 GYVIQMEK
-189 LQPLPEHEPQRE
+189 LQPLPDYEPQHE
-201 ISYMIRLTL
+201 LPYMIRLTL

-225 ANEQRTAVLDL
+225 ATEARMLQVQEDL
-236 PATEQRLLEV
+236 N
-246 QKELDAPEWYDAQF
+246 APEWYDAQF

-265 IAPQLN
+265 IVPKLN
-271 SMLTDVEDL
+271 TILTDVEDL
-280 PRINELAQSLQELKA
+280 PRINELAKSLQELKA
-295 GGQLTKFKAVV
+295 SGQLAKFKAVV
-306 SATQC
+306 GATQC
-311 ETLEDVFDRIEK
+311 ESLDDVFDRLEK

-329 ETKIRDKDA
+329 ETKIRDKNA

>member
-1 MRKVCEV
+1 MRKGCEV

-24 FPVSRYE
+24 FPVSQYE

-81 KLDSYQ
+81 KLDERQ
-87 ETALEGLLQMQ
+87 EAALEGLLQMQ
-98 VKNHMQENSG
+98 VNKHMQENG
-108 IITVPELMMLA
+108 GPITVQELMMLA

-166 GKQMRESEAGTFTP
+166 GKQMREDEASTFTP

-225 ANEQRTAVLDL
+225 ATQERMM
-236 PATEQRLLEV
+236 EV
-246 QKELDAPEWYDAQF
+246 QEELDAPEWFDAQF
-260 TGCDA
+260 TACDA
-265 IAPQLN
+265 IVPRLN
-271 SMLTDVEDL
+271 TMLTDVEDL
-280 PRINELAQSLQELKA
+280 PRINELAQALQELKA
-295 GGQLTKFKAVV
+295 SGQLTKFKAVV

-311 ETLEDVFDRIEK
+311 ESLDDVFDRLEK

-329 ETKIRDKDA
+329 ETKICDKDA

-355 IYKHLNREAYAE
+355 IYKHLNCEAYAE
-367 DVLKQYGAELTPYGM
+367 DVLKQYGAEITPYGM
-382 VNRADFG
+382 VNREDFG
-389 PLNEPIPEQE
+389 PLHEPIPEQQQE
-399 ETHEPQMGM
+399 QTQEPQMGM